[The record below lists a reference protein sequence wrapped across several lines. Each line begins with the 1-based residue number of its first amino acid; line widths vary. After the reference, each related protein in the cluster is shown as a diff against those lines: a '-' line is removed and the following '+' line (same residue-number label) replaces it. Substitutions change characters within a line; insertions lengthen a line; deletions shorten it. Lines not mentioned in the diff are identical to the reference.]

1 MSVQILIQGKLLGL
15 DDFLT
20 AAHDA
25 SDDVIAARS
34 LWISLVCEVVP
45 RALLAEL
52 ELARV
57 LLGSSGGGQFLL
69 VLPDAVRT
77 AAEEFLRQTAE
88 QVDAATGRQ
97 VRLVWAVTENL
108 GDWTAVRKRLQ
119 EELHRKQSTPL
130 ARSRSF
136 LPFHPDAHQASF
148 FTPDYA
154 GRLRS
159 TASIGW
165 SPSLSEVISTE
176 PAKHNW
182 PVSANLS
189 MDGIT
194 IARHTARNEEGSLPA
209 STAELAT
216 RASGHHAW
224 GVLRG
229 EVDLFGLRLRR
240 LQSIEEHVQ
249 LSMLYKHFFAG
260 ELEVLCAA
268 GEFWRRIT
276 ILYSGVSDFA
286 VYGSWDAIVL
296 FAAEMQRT
304 FHRFTEENLRD
315 FPGAE
320 SKTITMAIALA
331 EDPLIGE
338 TLTEEPAAG
347 QRETLARIFDQAG
360 GNLAIAKASDRDCIY
375 LFDRV
380 VEWKQLSDAA
390 ELKEAVSRVS
400 EEFKTAGRQFLTELT
415 RLYGKA
421 SSVTESQNDHEK
433 LLRHAYRFQ
442 RRYNRAAY
450 SKREKE
456 FQKLRLHLISEIVGR
471 NIRPAAGKQLRLRP
485 AGVIALEWARLSKE
499 V

>member
-20 AAHDA
+20 AAPGT
-25 SDDVIAARS
+25 SDDAIAARS

-69 VLPDAVRT
+69 VLPDAMR
-77 AAEEFLRQTAE
+77 ASAESFLRDSARQI
-88 QVDAATGRQ
+88 AAASGNLI
-97 VRLVWAVTENL
+97 RLIWAVTENL
-108 GDWTAVRKRLQ
+108 GDWTAVRKRIQ
-119 EELHRKQSTPL
+119 DEMQRKQSSPL
-130 ARSRSF
+130 AEARSF
-136 LPFHPDAHQASF
+136 VPFAPEAASAGI
-148 FTPDYA
+148 FTPEFA
-154 GRLRS
+154 ARLRACS
-159 TASIGW
+159 SIGW
-165 SPSLSEVISTE
+165 DPNLPSVITPE
-176 PAKHNW
+176 PAARTW
-182 PVSANLS
+182 SVSANLS
-189 MDGIT
+189 LDGIT
-194 IARHTARNEEGSLPA
+194 LARHTAVNDEESAPA
-209 STAELAT
+209 TTAELAA
-216 RASGHHAW
+216 RATGHPAW

-229 EVDLFGLRLRR
+229 EVDLFDLRLRR

-276 ILYSGVSDFA
+276 ILQSGVTGFA
-286 VYGSWDAIVL
+286 VYGAWDALVL
-296 FAAEMQRT
+296 FAGEMQRT
-304 FHRFTEENLRD
+304 FHRFAEENLND
-315 FPGAE
+315 FPGADA
-320 SKTITMAIALA
+320 KTITMAVALA
-331 EDPLIGE
+331 EHGE
-338 TLTEEPAAG
+338 TLG
-347 QRETLARIFDQAG
+347 ETFEQAG
-360 GNLAIAKASDRDCIY
+360 RNLAIAKASDKDCVY

-380 VEWKQLSDAA
+380 VEWKQLADAA

-400 EEFKTAGRQFLTELT
+400 DEFKAAGRQFLTELT

-421 SSVTESQNDHEK
+421 SSASESQTDHEK
-433 LLRHAYRFQ
+433 LLRRAYRFQ

-456 FQKLRLHLISEIVGR
+456 FQKLRLHLISEILGR
-471 NIRPAAGKQLRLRP
+471 NTRPAAGKQLRPRP
-485 AGVIALEWARLSKE
+485 AGVVALEWARLSKE

>member
-69 VLPDAVRT
+69 VLPDAMR
-77 AAEEFLRQTAE
+77 APAEEFLTLSAERISTA
-88 QVDAATGRQ
+88 THNRI
-97 VRLVWAVTENL
+97 RLIWAVTENL

-119 EELHRKQSTPL
+119 EDLQRRQSTPL
-130 ARSRSF
+130 AHSRSF
-136 LPFHPDAHQASF
+136 LPFETSESAVDL
-148 FTPDYA
+148 FTPEYA
-154 GRLRS
+154 RQLRS
-159 TASIGW
+159 TSTIGW
-165 SPSLSEVISTE
+165 SPDLPAVIATE
-176 PAKHNW
+176 PSKHNW
-182 PVSANLS
+182 SVSANLS
-189 MDGIT
+189 LDGIT
-194 IARHTARNEEGSLPA
+194 IARHTARNEEDSAPA
-209 STAELAT
+209 TTAELAA
-216 RASGHHAW
+216 RATGHHAW

-229 EVDLFGLRLRR
+229 HVDLFNLRLRR

-286 VYGSWDAIVL
+286 VYGSWDAMVL

-304 FHRFTEENLRD
+304 FHRFTEENLKE

-320 SKTITMAIALA
+320 SKTITMAVALA
-331 EDPLIGE
+331 EPE
-338 TLTEEPAAG
+338 
-347 QRETLARIFDQAG
+347 QSLANLFEQAG
-360 GNLAIAKASDRDCIY
+360 RNLAIAQASDRDCVY

-390 ELKEAVSRVS
+390 DLKEAVSRVS

-421 SSVTESQNDHEK
+421 SSVTESQYDHEK